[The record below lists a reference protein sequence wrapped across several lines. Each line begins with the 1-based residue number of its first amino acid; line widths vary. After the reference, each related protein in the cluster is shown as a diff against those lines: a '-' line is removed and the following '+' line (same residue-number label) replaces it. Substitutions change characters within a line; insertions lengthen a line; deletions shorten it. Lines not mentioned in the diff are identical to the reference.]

1 MLAIGNITLTNWPN
15 VDRLIWTTV
24 TVAVA
29 YGLGLIVN
37 AIVIRRLRSIAS
49 KTSGNWDNVVVQ
61 ELQKR
66 VPLWSV
72 LIGLGVSLTYWTLEN
87 PWGQRIAQA
96 IGATAV
102 MSVTMAVAAITVGL
116 LGNVGRGSEHAVRVS
131 GLMRNMVYLVAVTIG
146 ALVILRGIDVE
157 ITPMLAAL
165 GVGGLAV
172 ALALQ
177 QPLSNL
183 FAALFMTLAHQVRIG
198 DYIRLEGGP
207 EGRIVDQ
214 RWDATTLRTLAG
226 NIVIIPNSSLAQAMV
241 TNFDRPTQDVGC
253 SVEFTVGVD
262 ADLAEVERLAVAAGR
277 AVMTEVPGGVPDA
290 EVAVRF
296 QAFSDTGIRCVLGA
310 RSRQFEDQGLI
321 RHELAK
327 RVHAALRAAGIDL
340 AVLGAPRAK
349 GEGKAS

>member
-1 MLAIGNITLTNWPN
+1 MPSISTVTLTHWPY
-15 VDRLIWTTV
+15 VDRLIWTVV
-24 TVAVA
+24 TVAIA

-37 AIVIRRLRSIAS
+37 AIVVRRLRTIATS
-49 KTSGNWDNVVVQ
+49 TSGSWDDAVVQ

-66 VPLWSV
+66 IHLWSV
-72 LIGLGVSLTYWTLEN
+72 LAGLAVSIGYWPLIN

-96 IGATAV
+96 IGATAI
-102 MSVTMAVAAITVGL
+102 MSVTLAVAAITVRL
-116 LGNVGRGSEHAVRVS
+116 LGTVGKGSEHAVRVS
-131 GLMRNMVYLVAVTIG
+131 GLMRNIVYLVAVTIG
-146 ALVILRGIDVE
+146 VLVILRGIDVE

-253 SVEFTVGVD
+253 SVDFTVGVD
-262 ADLAEVERLAVAAGR
+262 ADLAEVERLVVAAGR
-277 AVMTEVPGGVPDA
+277 AVMQDVPGGVPDA

-296 QAFSDTGIRCVLGA
+296 QAFSDTGIRCTVGA
-310 RSRQFEDQGLI
+310 RARQFEDQGLVK
-321 RHELAK
+321 HELAK
-327 RVHAALRAAGIDL
+327 RVHAALRDAGVDI
-340 AVLGAPRAK
+340 AILGAPRAK
-349 GEGKAS
+349 GTKTS